1 MNSEPTENP
10 QQTVLNE
17 NGGGSSSNI
26 FSQLFSSAFGA
37 MKWFVG
43 LRWYIILFIVVFGSY
58 LFFQMEYAVESR
70 RQKRNEANKQNK
82 KDDESMEKKE
92 QKEGMNKK
100 EGMEE
105 YKVEKMKGILRQSNT
120 EKAKK
125 HVSFHNKES
134 KHTSLMSQIYNL
146 WILPWIYVL
155 FRNIGIR

>member
-10 QQTVLNE
+10 QQIVSNGNE
-17 NGGGSSSNI
+17 GGSSSNI
-26 FSQLFSSAFGA
+26 FGQLFSSAFGA

-43 LRWYIILFIVVFGSY
+43 LRWYIILLIVVFGSY

-70 RQKRNEANKQNK
+70 RQKRNNANKHDEN
-82 KDDESMEKKE
+82 DDELMNK
-92 QKEGMNKK
+92 KEGMDKK

-105 YKVEKMKGILRQSNT
+105 YKVEKMKGILRQSNS

-125 HVSFHNKES
+125 HVSFHNNEYT
-134 KHTSLMSQIYNL
+134 HTSLMSQIYNL

-155 FRNIGIR
+155 FRNTGIRS